1 MKFLHLAQVAFALAN
16 LPGSWAAPGPVLF
29 EAVSAPLDTRTVR
42 ELDLVERD
50 DGRSASTLTARAPFP
65 GLSAFLNFQSIGC
78 GDPIDLIVPNID
90 VGACL
95 TAVRGG
101 LTWLIRS
108 GDLVWQGQG
117 PPPTQ
122 CRIRFFQERGCTGF
136 STVGELNICRNN
148 QPNGFWSFR
157 VTC

>member
-1 MKFLHLAQVAFALAN
+1 MESLRCTLHI
-16 LPGSWAAPGPVLF
+16 
-29 EAVSAPLDTRTVR
+29 SAPTPLSCKIQSLTETN
-42 ELDLVERD
+42 
-50 DGRSASTLTARAPFP
+50 STLAARAPFP

-78 GDPIDLIVPNID
+78 GDPIDLIMPNLD

-95 TAVRGG
+95 SAVRGG

-108 GDLVWQGQG
+108 GDMVWQGQG

-148 QPNGFWSFR
+148 QPSGFWSFR